1 MIIAAASS
9 GSGKTTFSL
18 GLMRALRQRGLR
30 VQPFKCGP
38 DYIDPM
44 FHRQAAGCESVN
56 LDTYLA
62 SEAHVTGLY
71 ARRGGEADVSVVE
84 GVMGLYDGY
93 DGARG
98 SSGALA
104 ALLDVPV
111 VLLVNAQSVAYS
123 VAALIAGFRS
133 FCAPVIGRPVR
144 LAGVVF
150 NKVASE
156 SHFRSLEMAC
166 RDAGVA
172 CFGYLTRNDALAVP
186 SRHLG
191 LTLSAR
197 EEMERLIQRAAE
209 EVESHVD
216 VNRLLAATTCER
228 RPAETAPDA
237 GSGNLRVCVA
247 RDEAFNFTYAENLRA
262 LAQLG
267 DVVFFS
273 PLRDGTLPPCDALY
287 LPGGYPELFADQL
300 TANAEMRHSIG
311 AFAARGGQIFAEC
324 GGFMYLCREIDGREM
339 CGVFPFAATMEGAR
353 LHLGYRQL
361 GEMRGHEFHYSSLRS
376 DDGAGD
382 VERIGGQRT
391 ATGRAVETALY
402 RRWNTVAGY
411 THWYWAEHASL
422 LPFGKETGRVAEW
435 TAQGQKL

>member
-1 MIIAAASS
+1 MIAAASS

-62 SEAHVTGLY
+62 SETHVRGLY
-71 ARRGGEADVSVVE
+71 GRRSAAADVSVVE

-93 DGARG
+93 EGALG

-104 ALLDVPV
+104 SLLDVPV
-111 VLLVNAQSVAYS
+111 VLLVSAQSVAYS
-123 VAALIAGFRS
+123 VAAQIAGFRL
-133 FCAPVIGRPVR
+133 FCPPVIGRPVR

-156 SHFRSLEMAC
+156 SHFRSL
-166 RDAGVA
+166 
-172 CFGYLTRNDALAVP
+172 GYLMRSDALAVP

-191 LTLSAR
+191 LTLSAC
-197 EEMERLIQRAAE
+197 EEVERLIEGAAE
-209 EVESHVD
+209 EVERHVD
-216 VNRLLAATTCER
+216 VGRLLAATECVR
-228 RPAETAPDA
+228 RPVETMPSVE
-237 GSGNLRVCVA
+237 SGGLRVCVA
-247 RDEAFNFTYAENLRA
+247 RDEAFNFTYVENLSA
-262 LAQLG
+262 LRRLG
-267 DVVFFS
+267 EVVFFS
-273 PLRDGTLPPCDALY
+273 PLRDGTLPRCDALY

-300 TANAEMRHSIG
+300 AANAEMRRSIA
-311 AFAARGGQIFAEC
+311 AFAEGGGRIFAEC

-361 GEMRGHEFHYSSLRS
+361 GKMRGHEFHYSSLCS
-376 DDGAGD
+376 GGDTCD
-382 VERIGGQRT
+382 VERIGGQRS
-391 ATGRAVETALY
+391 ATGRPVETALY

-411 THWYWAEHASL
+411 THWYWAEHPSW
-422 LPFGKETGRVAEW
+422 LPFGETAESVGAW
-435 TAQGQKL
+435 MAQG